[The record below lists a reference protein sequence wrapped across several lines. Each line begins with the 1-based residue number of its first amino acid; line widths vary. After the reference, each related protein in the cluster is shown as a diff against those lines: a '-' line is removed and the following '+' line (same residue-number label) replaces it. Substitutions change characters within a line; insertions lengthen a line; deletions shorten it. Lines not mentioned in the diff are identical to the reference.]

1 MTISKPVK
9 SLASRKSVSLWQKFT
24 ISITHNWQLY
34 VLLLPALI
42 WLIVFCYA
50 PMYGVTIAFKD
61 YNSKLGIMGS
71 PFAGLKYFR
80 QFFSTNIF
88 TVTLTNTLA
97 VSGLQL
103 GFGFP
108 IPILFALLLNQLRSA
123 RFQKVVQTV
132 SYAPYFISN
141 VVVVSILSVVM
152 SPSGFVN
159 GFIQSSGK
167 AAVLF
172 MSRPQ
177 YFRPLYVG
185 SGIWQSMG
193 FNAIIYLAALAGVS
207 PDLHEAAIVDGASK
221 IKRIIHIDLPTI
233 APTIIVML
241 ILAIGNLMSVGYEKA
256 YLMQNGMNTSVSEL
270 ISTYVYK
277 AGLVNAQYSFATAV
291 GLFNSVTNLIL
302 LSLANI
308 VSRKTADIGL
318 F

>member
-1 MTISKPVK
+1 MLTTGGKKNSA
-9 SLASRKSVSLWQKFT
+9 SLLHKLTQTLSY
-24 ISITHNWQLY
+24 NWQLWA
-34 VLLLPALI
+34 LLLPALI
-42 WLIVFCYA
+42 WLAVFMYA

-61 YNSKLGIMGS
+61 YNSKLGILGS

-88 TVTLTNTLA
+88 YITLRNTLI
-97 VSGLQL
+97 VSGQQL
-103 GFGFP
+103 AFGFP
-108 IPILFALLLNQLRSA
+108 VPILFALLLNQLRFA
-123 RFQKVVQTV
+123 RFRKVVQTI

-141 VVVVSILSVVM
+141 VVVVSILAVVM

-159 GFIQSSGK
+159 GFIQSTGK

-172 MSRPQ
+172 MTRPE

-193 FNAIIYLAALAGVS
+193 FNAIIYLAALAGVP

-233 APTIIVML
+233 APTIIIML

-256 YLMQNGMNTSVSEL
+256 FLMQSGMNTSVSE
-270 ISTYVYK
+270 IVSTYVYK

-291 GLFNSVTNLIL
+291 GLFNSVINLIL
-302 LSLANI
+302 LSAANI
-308 VSRKTADIGL
+308 VSRKTADFGL